1 MNIATY
7 HEVIIP
13 CDAQPDPVSVA
24 VATGVAAR
32 LGVPV
37 VLFSLVGAGFER
49 RDEDE
54 LIRYARMIGPEVRT
68 RVAVDD
74 GRSTSTQLAEVAS
87 EPGTLMCLRTHA
99 EPAIIEAVFGSIG
112 ENIIREST
120 QSLLVVGPKC
130 RAHFPG
136 STMIVSVDPD
146 FADEAVDV
154 DRLDETRRLAGALG
168 LTPEYVT
175 VVKPGTDA
183 GDQPVER
190 TGAVRLG
197 RYRRKHDRGAD
208 PSLRLPGGH
217 PGNVAPG
224 SGATPLARPGA
235 GRIVSS
241 ASPARALA
249 HLSERDDVAAIAAET
264 YSTGAFDRLIAGSTT
279 AALIRHSVC
288 PVVTRAIRP
297 DRR

>member
-146 FADEAVDV
+146 FADEAIDV

-183 GDQPVER
+183 GDQQAAAP
-190 TGAVRLG
+190 A
-197 RYRRKHDRGAD
+197 
-208 PSLRLPGGH
+208 
-217 PGNVAPG
+217 NVAPG